1 MKIGFHGEESVG
13 SLGEIEKRAAAFG
26 LELVSAKTDYR
37 LTLRAEASPLL
48 EDSEGRKLSID
59 FDAAAPDYHR
69 KAIKGKQELLAK
81 AVGSRQ
87 GVRRVLD
94 LSAGL
99 AQDAVFLSQ
108 LGFEVTA
115 VERNPLLAFL
125 LSEARRKTSRPELRN
140 LKFLWSE
147 ASAVLTTDFL
157 SEFDA
162 VYFDPMYPSKKKS
175 ALPRQEMLLFRGL
188 VGKDEDAGAIAEKL
202 ATIFAGRIAVK
213 RPLDAPPLIRPT
225 HSFSGKTVRYD
236 VTVRSV

>member
-1 MKIGFHGEESVG
+1 MKIGFHAEESQDF
-13 SLGEIEKRAAAFG
+13 GEIKQRASAFG
-26 LELVSAKTDYR
+26 LDLVSTETDYR
-37 LTLRAEASPLL
+37 LTLDKEACLRL
-48 EDSEGRKLSID
+48 EDAEGRKLVID
-59 FDAAAPDYHR
+59 FDAAGPDYHR
-69 KAIKGKQELLAK
+69 KAIKGKQELLAR

-115 VERNPLLAFL
+115 VERHPLLAFL
-125 LSEARRKTSRPELRN
+125 LSEAKRKTSRPELRTLN
-140 LKFLWSE
+140 FLWSE
-147 ASAVLTTDFL
+147 ASALVTADFL
-157 SEFDA
+157 SKFDA

-188 VGKDEDAGAIAEKL
+188 VGKDEDAGAIVEKL
-202 ATIFAGRIAVK
+202 VGIFSGRLVIK
-213 RPLDAPPLIRPT
+213 RPLEAPPLIRPT

-236 VTVRSV
+236 VTVRSL